1 MLAFLPSATCTIS
14 ECHTSIQDSFSEFK
28 IFFFFF
34 RGKRDGLSK
43 EGSGR
48 VAIYKA
54 TGLIKCYTLEGNYNT
69 GRYIN
74 PLPPRGKEGISRKI
88 NSMAPKYTPAVF
100 EDVRYFF
107 VATNVEN
114 NEAFNSI
121 DFFFRT

>member
-1 MLAFLPSATCTIS
+1 MFFNQNVWI
-14 ECHTSIQDSFSEFK
+14 H
-28 IFFFFF
+28 FFFF

-74 PLPPRGKEGISRKI
+74 PLPPRGKEGIARKI

-100 EDVRYFF
+100 EDVRFLF
-107 VATNVEN
+107 CLHWISNILKL
-114 NEAFNSI
+114 SI
-121 DFFFRT
+121 RFLFAHK